1 MYQLDTLSYQ
11 ASPCLRRHT
20 TRLGHVTVTIPIGTL
35 TCFFLPGVIDESWT
49 RPGHIPCQVLP
60 ENNYVLIKSYSRL
73 ILILL
78 TGSKVILSRC
88 GPFVLFFSGNASQT
102 DPSPRV
108 LPGHRQDT
116 LAFLLF
122 VVIPRYVYH
131 LLGFR
136 NLISVLKSIIQC
148 FPAH

>member
-88 GPFVLFFSGNASQT
+88 GPFVLFFQEMLLKRILAHGYCQDIARILWRSCFSSSFLGMYIIYWASGT
-102 DPSPRV
+102 
-108 LPGHRQDT
+108 
-116 LAFLLF
+116 
-122 VVIPRYVYH
+122 
-131 LLGFR
+131 
-136 NLISVLKSIIQC
+136 
-148 FPAH
+148 